1 MIANNLNEAKAQ
13 VDAWKIAGE
22 KVVFTNGCFD
32 ILHRGHVEYLAD
44 AKFLGSNLV
53 LALNS
58 DSSVRE
64 LKGAHRPIQTQD
76 DRAAI
81 LDALESID
89 LVVVFDED
97 TPAKIIHSLLPDVL
111 VKWSDYSTKTI
122 ESSDT
127 SIENGENLKVV
138 PVRPCLVYE
147 SYTADAPQT
156 ANDDE
161 HVFRKDAL

>member
-1 MIANNLNEAKAQ
+1 MIANNMNEAKVQ
-13 VDAWKIAGE
+13 VDAWKFAGE

-44 AKFLGSNLV
+44 AKLLGSKLV

-58 DSSVRE
+58 DRSVRE

-89 LVVVFDED
+89 LVVIFDED
-97 TPAKIIHSLLPDVL
+97 TPAKIIQTLLPDVL
-111 VKWSDYSTKTI
+111 VKGSDYSTETI
-122 ESSDT
+122 VGADT
-127 SIENGENLKVV
+127 VIKNGGDVKVV
-138 PVRPCLVYE
+138 PFRPGHGTSEILE
-147 SYTADAPQT
+147 
-156 ANDDE
+156 
-161 HVFRKDAL
+161 KIIKL

>member
-1 MIANNLNEAKAQ
+1 MIANNWNEAKAQ
-13 VDAWKIAGE
+13 VDAWKFAGL

-44 AKFLGSNLV
+44 AKLLGNKLV

-58 DSSVRE
+58 DRSVRE

-76 DRAAI
+76 DRTAI

-97 TPAKIIHSLLPDVL
+97 TPAKIIQMLLPDVL
-111 VKWSDYSTKTI
+111 VKGSDYSTETI
-122 ESSDT
+122 VGADT
-127 SIENGENLKVV
+127 VMENGGDVKVV
-138 PVRPCLVYE
+138 PFRPGHSTSEILE
-147 SYTADAPQT
+147 KII
-156 ANDDE
+156 E
-161 HVFRKDAL
+161 L

>member
-1 MIANNLNEAKAQ
+1 MVANNLNEAKVQ

-44 AKFLGSNLV
+44 AKFLGSKLV

-97 TPAKIIHSLLPDVL
+97 TPAKIIQMLLPDVL
-111 VKWSDYSTKTI
+111 VKGSDYSIETI
-122 ESSDT
+122 VGADT
-127 SIENGENLKVV
+127 VIKNGGDVKVV
-138 PVRPCLVYE
+138 PFRPGHGTSEILE
-147 SYTADAPQT
+147 
-156 ANDDE
+156 
-161 HVFRKDAL
+161 KIIKL